1 MNHNLSFESLI
12 FVIMR
17 VIFIYTPEAMMVH
30 TENSNK
36 IKILWMS
43 ILLFA
48 VLSTFYC
55 QNTPTSPPV
64 YINRALSFDG
74 MDDIVTVP
82 AVGTMLDSLST
93 QFTIE
98 SWIYIRSY
106 RSRAPRIVDRSDN
119 TYGAP
124 AGDRIVFG
132 LFEPDSSVHLNIN
145 GYATRSDKL
154 PLDEWIHV
162 AGTFDGQVIR
172 IYVNGQL
179 SNSSF
184 YSGTIHVTESDLYIG
199 NNDFSTRQFDGLID
213 EIRIWSLTK
222 SQVELQST
230 MFLILSG
237 NESGLI
243 AYWPLDEGSGQEIK
257 DNSQNSIHGCL
268 GSNQSLES
276 LDPVWINRT
285 QM

>member
-106 RSRAPRIVDRSDN
+106 PQPGTTNCRQI
-119 TYGAP
+119 GQ
-124 AGDRIVFG
+124 
-132 LFEPDSSVHLNIN
+132 
-145 GYATRSDKL
+145 
-154 PLDEWIHV
+154 HV
-162 AGTFDGQVIR
+162 WC
-172 IYVNGQL
+172 
-179 SNSSF
+179 
-184 YSGTIHVTESDLYIG
+184 SGGRPHRFWTL
-199 NNDFSTRQFDGLID
+199 
-213 EIRIWSLTK
+213 
-222 SQVELQST
+222 
-230 MFLILSG
+230 
-237 NESGLI
+237 
-243 AYWPLDEGSGQEIK
+243 
-257 DNSQNSIHGCL
+257 
-268 GSNQSLES
+268 
-276 LDPVWINRT
+276 
-285 QM
+285 